1 MTFYQFFRIMNGYE
15 NLNEMD
21 PAFALSILTGGL
33 ILRFDPSLALH
44 RESIEFYLN
53 YHSNKQQDKRFL
65 IATLGSSL
73 FCENNSL
80 SKTDGHAFS
89 LLDIIKVKSLIV
101 LRIRNSQT
109 RMKLKIKLSKK

>member
-1 MTFYQFFRIMNGYE
+1 MNGYE
-15 NLNEMD
+15 NLNEID

-33 ILRFDPSLALH
+33 IFRFNPSLAHH

-53 YHSNKQQDKRFL
+53 YYSNRQEENKFL

-73 FCENNSL
+73 FCEDYSL

-89 LLDIIKVKSLIV
+89 LLDIIKVNNSIV
-101 LRIRNSQT
+101 LKIRNSQT
-109 RMKLKIKLSKK
+109 KMKLNVNLSKK